1 MDESFVRFGIIIF
14 GVSIATRIV
23 AGIFLRDPNTV
34 LFYVGAV
41 TLLSIPFAY
50 YLVFR
55 ADYAIFQEYI

>member
-1 MDESFVRFGIIIF
+1 MDESFVRFGIIIV

-23 AGIFLRDPNTV
+23 AGIFLRDPSAV
-34 LFYVGAV
+34 LFYVVAV

-55 ADYAIFQEYI
+55 AGYELFQEYT